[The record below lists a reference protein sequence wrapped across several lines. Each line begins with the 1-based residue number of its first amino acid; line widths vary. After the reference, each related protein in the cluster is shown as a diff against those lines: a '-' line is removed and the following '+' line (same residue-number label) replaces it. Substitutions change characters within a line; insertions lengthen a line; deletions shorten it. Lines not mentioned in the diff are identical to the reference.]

1 MQSIQAVLFVESI
14 SSIDQE
20 LPGKVVGL
28 DMLNFRLPLSSYFFL
43 LSLYSK
49 GTFVERFS
57 VWSKYGDLMGQ
68 EIDQC
73 EMESLDKIMSL
84 EKRMLMYVY
93 LFIYFRFKLVYS

>member
-1 MQSIQAVLFVESI
+1 VESI

-57 VWSKYGDLMGQ
+57 VWSTYGDLMGH

-73 EMESLDKIMSL
+73 EIESLTDHAIRENSSDQDACISW
-84 EKRMLMYVY
+84 Y
-93 LFIYFRFKLVYS
+93 LS